1 MFSISSRLLSAVAL
15 GALAFA
21 AQPVSAATIVGWNL
35 ANVVPGPDVAPGATG
50 ASVIYDRDVTSG
62 VAGAIT
68 NGRVSY
74 TAPEANSPGLKV
86 VNGAFSAGGQNTT
99 GCIMASSTATCD
111 SPFQSGKRFKNQV
124 TGFEPVDF
132 VFDVDPNGVQE
143 SPGDPY
149 QVFHRLVN
157 LTGSD
162 LKGFTISLGTGVG
175 SNFVASA
182 SGDGLS
188 FSSTFQFGPSN
199 VNVNSQFPFGLFGD
213 AAGNPNFNL
222 DGFFA
227 AERSGFNMVFGE
239 DLLSSNGLYGPY
251 EGIFGPWMS
260 QDAVP
265 TGAFWDFDSNPE
277 TDDLLLAWL
286 NADGLWELRRDVV
299 GGVAQ
304 TLDTAELFATYADL
318 LARLDPAVAALLG
331 QDVIE
336 DLANLNVNY
345 AIALD
350 GFADSSFTLR
360 VDVAPVP
367 LPAAAPLLL
376 AAFGGAALFGR
387 RRRCAA

>member
-1 MFSISSRLLSAVAL
+1 MFTVSSRLLSAVAM
-15 GALAFA
+15 GALAIA
-21 AQPVSAATIVGWNL
+21 AQPVSAAVITGWNL
-35 ANVVPGPDVAPGATG
+35 SNVVPGPVVADGATG
-50 ASVIYDRDVTSG
+50 ASVIYDRDVTGG
-62 VAGAIT
+62 VAGAIS
-68 NGRVSY
+68 NGQVSY

-86 VNGAFSAGGQNTT
+86 VNGAFTAGGQKTT

-124 TGFEPVDF
+124 TGFEPIDF
-132 VFDVDPNGVQE
+132 VFDVDPDGDPA

-175 SNFVASA
+175 SNFAAST

-188 FSSTFQFGPSN
+188 FSTTFKFGPSDA
-199 VNVNSQFPFGLFGD
+199 NVNSQFPFGLRGD
-213 AAGNPNFNL
+213 ATDNQNFTL

-227 AERSGFNMVFGE
+227 AERSGFIMVFGE
-239 DLLSSNGLYGPY
+239 DVLRSDGLYGPY

-260 QDAVP
+260 QQAVP
-265 TGAFWDFDSNPE
+265 TGAFWDFDSNPD

-286 NADGLWELRRDVV
+286 NGDGLWELRRDVDAN
-299 GGVAQ
+299 GDAF
-304 TLDTAELFATYADL
+304 TLATPELFDTYAAL
-318 LARLDPAVAALLG
+318 LARLDVSVAALLG

-350 GFADSSFTLR
+350 GFTGSSFTLR

-376 AAFGGAALFGR
+376 AAFGAAALFGR
-387 RRRCAA
+387 RRRAA